1 MEAPC
6 CVSVNVFSDS
16 TYYWM
21 INYTYRSVTDFLYYA
36 FVGTFTDS
44 IYYRMTYYTHHGYAD
59 APNHKGIY
67 DTSV

>member
-1 MEAPC
+1 
-6 CVSVNVFSDS
+6 
-16 TYYWM
+16 M